1 MIKDKLIDKVMFQRL
16 KPLAVMKYWN
26 LIQQNILEALGGH
39 VVRSGAEQ
47 RLMAEVSSGGIQVWT
62 VLSVDEQPKLLA
74 MVFTKEFVD
83 PLLGTKGLL
92 IYGLTV
98 KAQATKGVWTKC
110 LEQISLYAK
119 ERGCYAVHAQ
129 TKWDG
134 VRKMLDAA
142 GFDMTHTVHVKEV

>member
-26 LIQQNILEALGGH
+26 LIQQGIVEALSGH
-39 VVRSGAEQ
+39 TVRSGVEQ
-47 RLMAEVSSGGIQVWT
+47 RLMKEVASGAIQVWT
-62 VLSVDEQPKLLA
+62 VLSLDEQPKLLA
-74 MVFTKEFVD
+74 MVFTREFVD
-83 PLLGTKGLL
+83 TLLGTKSLC

-98 KAQATKGVWTKC
+98 KAQATKDVWVRC
-110 LEQISLYAK
+110 LDQISLYAK

-142 GFDMTHTVHVKEV
+142 GFEVSQTIHVKEV